1 MNVYPKI
8 VIFAATLFSAMQVSA
23 QLSISER
30 VSNPSQIELNWPS
43 QIGQSYKI
51 LESSDLKSANN
62 FTIVSSGQQGT
73 PPQNTWWIDRAE
85 TGARF
90 YRLAIVD
97 SAEEEPINLTTNS
110 DFTTDSSGWNLNDNN
125 GASAE
130 FSVINS
136 ELFVDIT
143 NGGTRPSHVL
153 LNQTSLPLIQN
164 QSYTL
169 SFDARAA
176 SARTIRVWVQY
187 GEGNNNTSIATFN
200 DLPLTTESQ
209 TFRLPF
215 TYSATDV
222 SSGKIKFFLGND
234 NSSVYLDNIRLLVG
248 NAIEIRSEAHR
259 MNDRLHR
266 GNSFMASKALN
277 GQGAIEDYKLL
288 NTSGFSHC
296 RIGYKMDEVAGIA
309 PNYNLSNIDLSK
321 LQKMVDWCI
330 QEGLIAVIDPVHN
343 WANNNNQNGA
353 VAFAGSPE
361 EFDKLG
367 KIWEQVA
374 DHFAD
379 YSLTDVVYEVFNEPH
394 DLVDT
399 LGRNNTAEQIITTSL
414 ASIRSSEG
422 NEKRIVIVPGD
433 GFTTRQALIDAFSND
448 KIPTNDPYLIA
459 TFHYYEPKSFT
470 KISYTENNQPAYNP
484 VWGTIAELNLVA
496 ADFDEVVTAN
506 NNWAARNFTEP
517 LPIYLGEFG
526 VDNEADTHGNDRKKW
541 LSWVRMQAEARNMSW
556 AHWNMYQNEASA
568 KGMGAWTQG
577 SSGTIPN
584 PSLRAFDPDPVEAL
598 VGHYEF
604 EDGSHGGG
612 VSEQSVLPGY
622 KDRGY
627 KAFPESTGAGVWAQA
642 QDIYVPATDTYEV
655 KIHYSSAE
663 ARNLRVVSR
672 NDLGTAVETIES
684 QLFPATIS
692 ADSWSTLSV
701 NLNLEAGD
709 AASIRI
715 VATPDSGVNLD
726 WVEITLP

>member
-1 MNVYPKI
+1 MNVYSII
-8 VIFAATLFSAMQVSA
+8 VIFLTASFTVLEVCA
-23 QLSISER
+23 QLSISNRE
-30 VSNPSQIELNWPS
+30 SNPSQIELNWPS

-51 LESSDLKSANN
+51 LESTDLTSASS

-73 PPQNTWWIDRAE
+73 PPQNTWWVDRAE
-85 TGARF
+85 SGARF
-90 YRLAIVD
+90 YKLAIVD

-110 DFTTDSSGWNLNDNN
+110 DFTTDSSNWNLNDNN
-125 GASAE
+125 GASAD
-130 FSVINS
+130 FSVSNG

-143 NGGTRPSHVL
+143 NGGTRPAHVL

-164 QSYTL
+164 QDYTL
-169 SFDARAA
+169 LFDARAA

-200 DLPLTTESQ
+200 DLPLTTESR

-215 TYSATDV
+215 THSATDV
-222 SSGKIKFFLGND
+222 SSGKIKFFLGNN

-248 NAIEIRSEAHR
+248 NAIEIRNEAHR

-277 GQGAIEDYKLL
+277 DQGALEDYQLL
-288 NTSGFSHC
+288 NNSGFSHC
-296 RIGYKMDEVAGIA
+296 RIGYKMDEVADIA
-309 PNYNLSNIDLSK
+309 PNYTLPNEDLLV

-343 WANNNNQNGA
+343 WANSNQFIAENA
-353 VAFAGSPE
+353 TEAEKEDAFQ
-361 EFDKLG
+361 KLG

-374 DHFAD
+374 DHFSN
-379 YSLTDVVYEVFNEPH
+379 YSLSDVVFEVFNEPH
-394 DLVDT
+394 SYHY
-399 LGRNNTAEQIITTSL
+399 AERIISDSL
-414 ASIRSSEG
+414 ESIRESDG
-422 NEKRIVIVPGD
+422 NEQRIVIVPGD
-433 GFTTRQALIDAFSND
+433 GFTTRQALIDAFDND
-448 KIPTNDPYLIA
+448 EIPANDPYLIG
-459 TFHYYEPKSFT
+459 TFHYYDPKSFT
-470 KISYTENNQPAYNP
+470 KISYESPPGQPAYNP
-484 VWGTIAELNLVA
+484 VWGTSAELNLVST
-496 ADFDEVVTAN
+496 DFEEVVTAN
-506 NNWAARNFTEP
+506 NNWAASNFTEP
-517 LPIYLGEFG
+517 LPVYLGEFG
-526 VDNEADTHGNDRKKW
+526 VDNEADAHGNDRKKW
-541 LSWVRMQAEARNMSW
+541 LSWIRMQAEARNMSW
-556 AHWNMYQNEASA
+556 AHWNMYQNEAST
-568 KGMGAWTQG
+568 KGMGAWTLG
-577 SSGTIPN
+577 PSGTIQN
-584 PSLRAFDPDPVEAL
+584 PSLRAFDPDPLEAL

-627 KAFPESTGAGVWAQA
+627 KAFPENTGAGVWAQA
-642 QDIYVPATDTYEV
+642 QEIYVPATDTYEV

-663 ARNLRVVSR
+663 TRNLRVVSR

-701 NLNLEAGD
+701 NLALEAGD

-726 WVEITLP
+726 WIEITLP

>member
-1 MNVYPKI
+1 MNVYPII
-8 VIFAATLFSAMQVSA
+8 VIFLTASITALEVCA
-23 QLSISER
+23 QLSISNRE
-30 VSNPSQIELNWPS
+30 SNSSQIELNWPS

-51 LESSDLKSANN
+51 LESSDLTSANS

-73 PPQNTWWIDRAE
+73 PPQNTWWVDRAE
-85 TGARF
+85 SGARF
-90 YRLAIVD
+90 YKLAIID
-97 SAEEEPINLTTNS
+97 STGEEPTSITTNG
-110 DFTTDSSGWNLNDNN
+110 DFTTDSSNWNQLTNSEAIAD
-125 GASAE
+125 
-130 FSVINS
+130 FSVSNG

-143 NGGTRPSHVL
+143 NGGDAPFNVL
-153 LNQTSLPLIQN
+153 VNQLGIALSEN
-164 QSYTL
+164 QDYTL
-169 SFDARAA
+169 LFDARATA
-176 SARTIRVWVQY
+176 ERPLRVKVEYVNNDTIADLNGLVLNQTMRNY
-187 GEGNNNTSIATFN
+187 RLAFTHTGADIN
-200 DLPLTTESQ
+200 D
-209 TFRLPF
+209 
-215 TYSATDV
+215 
-222 SSGKIKFFLGND
+222 GKIKIFLGAD
-234 NSSVYLDNIRLLVG
+234 DAGVYLDNIRLLEGSVYETRTS
-248 NAIEIRSEAHR
+248 ART

-277 GQGAIEDYKLL
+277 DQGALEDYQLL

-309 PNYNLSNIDLSK
+309 PNYTLPNDDLRV

-394 DLVDT
+394 DLIDT

-459 TFHYYEPKSFT
+459 TFHYYDPKSFT
-470 KISYTENNQPAYNP
+470 KISYESAPGQPAYNP
-484 VWGTIAELNLVA
+484 VWGTTAELNLVA
-496 ADFDEVVTAN
+496 TDFDAVVTAN

-517 LPIYLGEFG
+517 LPVYLGEFG

-541 LSWVRMQAEARNMSW
+541 LSWIRMQAEARNMSW

-627 KAFPESTGAGVWAQA
+627 KAFPESIGAGVWAQA
-642 QDIYVPATDTYEV
+642 QEIYVPATGTYEV

-715 VATPDSGVNLD
+715 VATPDTGVNLD